1 MQWLE
6 GRDPKHEELTDPTS
20 STENKKLRAEA
31 LLDCNQ
37 AKRPALDDDNES
49 SDEETECTSIKS
61 FDVALTLSKDL
72 LLSLIERGEG
82 AAEDQQKV
90 ISALED
96 AKLKLSRNSKQSTL
110 HDFVKQ

>member
-1 MQWLE
+1 M
-6 GRDPKHEELTDPTS
+6 
-20 STENKKLRAEA
+20 
-31 LLDCNQ
+31 DCNQ
-37 AKRPALDDDNES
+37 AKRPALDDENES

-61 FDVALTLSKDL
+61 FDVALTLSRNL
-72 LLSLIERGEG
+72 LLLLIEREEG
-82 AAEDQQKV
+82 AAEDQRKV